1 MDEDKRISYFCLGLG
16 IGVAV
21 GILFAPKAGEET
33 RLLLR
38 SKADESKDYVK
49 RKGEEL
55 KSSATDLADHWKRL
69 LVDPDALAI
78 RRTLVDLR
86 NCELAFSGEQLFNLV
101 RTLVEPALNGRD
113 WRSALLVGGSVH
125 FGVSR
130 QYQSFAEMYS
140 KDAIFHDEDAA
151 LKWLRR

>member
-1 MDEDKRISYFCLGLG
+1 MPITYSIDERHG
-16 IGVAV
+16 IITEVWT
-21 GILFAPKAGEET
+21 GE
-33 RLLLR
+33 
-38 SKADESKDYVK
+38 V
-49 RKGEEL
+49 
-55 KSSATDLADHWKRL
+55 SATDLADHWKRL

-140 KDAIFHDEDAA
+140 KDAMFHDEDAA